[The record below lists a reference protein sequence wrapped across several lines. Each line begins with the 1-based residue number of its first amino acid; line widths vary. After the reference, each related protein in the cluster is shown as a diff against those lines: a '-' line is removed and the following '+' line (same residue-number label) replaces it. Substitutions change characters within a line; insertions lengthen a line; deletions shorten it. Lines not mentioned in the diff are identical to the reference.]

1 MVRFIT
7 FEGGEGTGKTTQ
19 VALLASY
26 LSERGRS
33 CVVTREP
40 GGTAL
45 GKMIRKPLLRVDDL
59 AIAPATELFLYL
71 ADRAEHVHE
80 VIAPALK
87 AGQLVICDRFADS
100 TLVYQGYGRGFD
112 LAKLRHLND
121 LAIGDCRPQLSF
133 LLDCPAELGLL
144 RAAQRSR
151 DSSENLNEDRFERE
165 HLAFHE
171 KIRQGFLQ
179 VARAEPNRFRILD
192 AVQPVERVWQQVR
205 QIIDRELF

>member
-45 GKMIRKPLLRVDDL
+45 GKMIRKTLLQVDDL

-71 ADRAEHVHE
+71 ADRAEHVHDGHLHQVPTRPWGLLNPMHDTE
-80 VIAPALK
+80 RLPRGKLAVRTARQRGLLFPWRRLDAET
-87 AGQLVICDRFADS
+87 DHSETDS
-100 TLVYQGYGRGFD
+100 TVGDAGSAPGTGWRSDRGRWGT
-112 LAKLRHLND
+112 
-121 LAIGDCRPQLSF
+121 
-133 LLDCPAELGLL
+133 
-144 RAAQRSR
+144 
-151 DSSENLNEDRFERE
+151 
-165 HLAFHE
+165 
-171 KIRQGFLQ
+171 
-179 VARAEPNRFRILD
+179 
-192 AVQPVERVWQQVR
+192 
-205 QIIDRELF
+205 